1 MGELAKEYEGKVQ
14 FELVSPQETQ
24 AAAEDLAKFGFTDA
38 KHGLVAFDSNGEAQ
52 VMIPGHSFGR
62 EVIVGAIEQVLGGL

>member
-1 MGELAKEYEGKVQ
+1 MGELAKEYEGKVK
-14 FELVSPQETQ
+14 FELVPPEETL
-24 AAAEDLAKFGFTDA
+24 AAVEDMAKFGFTDA

-52 VMIPGHSFGR
+52 VKIPGHSFGR

>member
-24 AAAEDLAKFGFTDA
+24 AAAEDLERFGFTEA
-38 KHGLVAFDSNGEAQ
+38 SHGLVAFDASGEPQ

-62 EVIVGAIEQVLGGL
+62 EEIVGAIEKVLGER